1 MKKVLN
7 RSLLTWFLA
16 LAFFVG
22 LGYFTVRLVANA
34 SEWAQ
39 LPMNAHLS
47 STGLGRA
54 GTIYDRNGIVLA
66 QSVDGERFYNDDGD
80 VRAALLH
87 TVGDN
92 GTSIAT
98 AVQSVYRNELVGYN
112 FLLGLGLPE
121 SFRSTSDITL
131 TVDANAC
138 AAAYNAMAEYGYKG
152 AAVVYNYR
160 TGEIICKV
168 SAPTYDPINP
178 PEIQDGDEAYEGAY
192 IDKVISASFPPGSTF
207 KLITAAAA
215 IEEIDNSPNGILQ
228 CDGGTI
234 IGGEYV
240 TCVQPHG
247 SIDMNQALAESC
259 NIYFAELAV
268 QLGNDKMT
276 QYAENFG
283 FNKAFT
289 LGHNDI
295 CKSSYNVKEADT
307 AALAWSGVGQ
317 YTDLANPMHMAMICS
332 AIANGG
338 TPTYPYLIK
347 DVSSF
352 FHIGNIKAGL
362 TSDNGGKMMK
372 STTANKL
379 ADMMRYTVSNH
390 YGDSLFG
397 GDLHVAAKTGTAE
410 VGDGTEDGWIVGFV
424 TDDDCPLAFAVVI
437 ENGGFGIESA
447 APVARAALE
456 ASAYA
461 VRGY

>member
-1 MKKVLN
+1 MKKVLT

-22 LGYFTVRLVANA
+22 LGYFVVRLALNA
-34 SEWAQ
+34 EEWAQ

-47 STGLGRA
+47 STGLGKA
-54 GTIYDRNGIVLA
+54 GAIYDRNGVVLA
-66 QSVDGERFYNDDGD
+66 QSIDGERVYNDDPA
-80 VRAALLH
+80 VRAAVLH

-98 AVQSVYRNELVGYN
+98 AVQSVYRNDLVGYN

-131 TVDANAC
+131 TIDANAC
-138 AAAYNAMAEYGYKG
+138 AAAYNVMAANNYKG
-152 AAVVYNYR
+152 AVVVYNYE

-168 SAPTYDPINP
+168 STPTYDPLDP
-178 PEIQDGDEAYEGAY
+178 PNIVDGDETYDGVY
-192 IDKVISASFPPGSTF
+192 LDKVLSAAYPPGSTF

-215 IEEIDNSPNGILQ
+215 IDNIDKAADRYLLCEGS
-228 CDGGTI
+228 TI

-240 TCVQPHG
+240 TCVEPHG
-247 SIDMNQALAESC
+247 EIDMNQALAVSC

-268 QLGNDKMT
+268 ELGPDTMT
-276 QYAENFG
+276 KYAEDFG
-283 FNKAFT
+283 FNRSFSV
-289 LGHNDI
+289 GNNDLR
-295 CKSSYNVKEADT
+295 KSVYDVKNADA

-317 YTDLANPMHMAMICS
+317 HTDLANPMHMAMICS

-338 TPTYPYLIK
+338 SPTQPYMIK

-352 FHIGNIKAGL
+352 FKNGGL
-362 TSDNGGKMMK
+362 TAGAGKSGSKMMT

-379 ADMMRYTVSNH
+379 ADMMRFTVSNH
-390 YGDSLFG
+390 YGDSMFG
-397 GDLHVAAKTGTAE
+397 NLHVAAKTGTAE

-424 TDDDCPLAFAVVI
+424 TDQDCPLAFAVCI
-437 ENGGFGIESA
+437 ENGGFGISSA

-456 ASAYA
+456 ASAIS